1 MNNATTHAEN
11 DAAANDASKAGI
23 PESEWMSAYHRN
35 EKRIADLEEKNKL
48 NPKYK
53 IGDIISEF
61 RGYHN
66 IRIKDIIENP
76 DGSYSYLM
84 DSDEMKDGKV
94 STKEL
99 DNYVPEGNI
108 PQEFKDNVSSRL
120 SNIDPD
126 GPSYGLFFLKEN
138 SNEFDKLN
146 GYAVNSDVVAISAI
160 FGINID
166 DVFSAKVDR
175 TIEIGK
181 RGSRKS
187 FNEYMNIIRE
197 KYANEFKYIQEE
209 INKYLGNGRQ
219 DSKKYISEYQ
229 NCGRLP
235 F

>member
-99 DNYVPEGNI
+99 DNYVPEENI
-108 PQEFKDNVSSRL
+108 SQEFKDNVSDAL
-120 SNIDPD
+120 ININPISSDYGIFLNED
-126 GPSYGLFFLKEN
+126 GTSFN
-138 SNEFDKLN
+138 ITD
-146 GYAVNSDVVAISAI
+146 GYATNADIVALHILTGLS
-160 FGINID
+160 INKIQAAMMD
-166 DVFSAKVDR
+166 PTLK
-175 TIEIGK
+175 IGK
-181 RGSRKS
+181 RKAPESEKKTFS
-187 FNEYMNIIRE
+187 ELIQVLNEHP
-197 KYANEFKYIQEE
+197 KEF
-209 INKYLGNGRQ
+209 
-219 DSKKYISEYQ
+219 
-229 NCGRLP
+229 
-235 F
+235 